1 VAGRYPADR
10 ARTGNLLAEIPRG
23 AGDGKEIKVPLVIA
37 MDGPSGSGK
46 SSASRGV
53 ARALGLRYLDTGAM
67 YRAMT
72 WWMLSQGV
80 PVEDPAAVA
89 ARAAEPALEP
99 GTDPAAP
106 TIAVDGTDVSAPI
119 RTREVT
125 NAVSAVSAV
134 PEVRA
139 RLVTLQREIIGTGG
153 IVVEGRDIGT
163 VVAPGADV
171 KIFLTASEEAR
182 AQRRA
187 KDLATDPAA
196 TVAVTQAEQAR
207 RDRLD
212 STRKA
217 SPLTKAPDAHE
228 IDSTALTL
236 DEVIETVVD
245 LAAKTSPTT

>member
-1 VAGRYPADR
+1 
-10 ARTGNLLAEIPRG
+10 
-23 AGDGKEIKVPLVIA
+23 VPLVIA

-46 SSASRGV
+46 SSASKGV

-72 WWMLSQGV
+72 WWMLRAGV
-80 PVEDPAAVA
+80 PVEDAEAVA
-89 ARAAEPALEP
+89 ARAGEPVIES
-99 GTDPAAP
+99 GTDPDAP
-106 TIAVDGTDVSAPI
+106 TIAVDGTDVSGPI

-134 PEVRA
+134 PRVRE
-139 RLVTLQREIIGTGG
+139 RLVALQREIIGAGG

-163 VVAPGADV
+163 VVAPDAAV

-182 AQRRA
+182 AARRA
-187 KDLATDPAA
+187 KDLAADPGA
-196 TVAVTQAEQAR
+196 TVTVTLAEQAR

-212 STRKA
+212 STRAA

-228 IDSTALTL
+228 IDSTDLTL
-236 DEVIETVVD
+236 DEVIETVVR
-245 LAAKTSPTT
+245 LAKEAS